1 MQICR
6 MIYSNRLFNQ
16 TRVGSLLTQV
26 PQTPIRPPRALQ
38 NRTPGRL
45 YYATPKTPRWRAVVK
60 KKSNTAADVNTFFTL
75 SSGDERKL
83 CVFCRYVSNLDGFL
97 GKQLLIP
104 LLLHR
109 SCHAADSSYE
119 VQYYSKNTGT
129 SILRR
134 HLYTTH
140 PSEWISACKS
150 LHISIKSS
158 AALNAVSE
166 WDETRFNVPKEEGLG
181 SKDKGLPSEKVPFSQ
196 EAFVDAII
204 AWIVSDDQV
213 SYSSF
218 ILSSLWIN
226 VYCIISL

>member
-1 MQICR
+1 M
-6 MIYSNRLFNQ
+6 
-16 TRVGSLLTQV
+16 
-26 PQTPIRPPRALQ
+26 LQ
-38 NRTPGRL
+38 SRTPGRPC
-45 YYATPKTPRWRAVVK
+45 YATPKTPRRRAITK
-60 KKSNTAADVNTFFTL
+60 KKSNAAADVNTFFTL

-83 CVFCRYVSNLDGFL
+83 CVFCRYVPNLDVFL
-97 GKQLLIP
+97 GKQLLIL

-150 LHISIKSS
+150 LRISIKSS
-158 AALNAVSE
+158 AALRAVSE
-166 WDETRFNVPKEEGLG
+166 WEETKSDLPEDEALD
-181 SKDKGLPSEKVPFSQ
+181 SKDTVLPSEKVPFSQ

-213 SYSSF
+213 SSLSF
-218 ILSSLWIN
+218 ILHSLRRS
-226 VYCIISL
+226 VYCMISL